1 MIIDT
6 RVLLSRGQAA
16 RLLLRSP
23 ERVAQLGRSGRLTAV
38 DTPAGRMYL
47 IAEVEQLALEMQSHP
62 QRRGRPVAQTTPQL

>member
-23 ERVAQLGRSGRLTAV
+23 ERVAQLGRSGVLTPV

-47 IAEVEQLALEMQSHP
+47 VAEVEELAEEMRTHP
-62 QRRGRPVAQTTPQL
+62 QRRGRPVAQKTPQA